1 MFTAIVLSPASQN
14 VCIEKALALGALP
27 HGHPAKCHHV
37 TLSMGRVSGYA
48 IGAHR
53 EMTVTHIGET
63 KGRVTAFRVNGAG
76 DSKNRIPHVTIAVFG
91 DAKPKESNEIR
102 EWRAIEPFD
111 ISGKIE
117 ICD

>member
-1 MFTAIVLSPASQN
+1 MFTAIVLSYDSQN
-14 VCIEKALALGALP
+14 LCIEKALAL
-27 HGHPAKCHHV
+27 
-37 TLSMGRVSGYA
+37 
-48 IGAHR
+48 GAHR

-91 DAKPKESNEIR
+91 DAKPKESNEIT

-117 ICD
+117 ICG